1 MNDTTQVFST
11 PELRAALLGL
21 QARSGAVTAVQLRG
35 LEGLYRWADAS
46 GAYMFDLQVD
56 GGGLR
61 WSAEAPAQGC
71 DVEVLVKPAEL
82 AKLVGKRTDPLNIF
96 TSGGARLR
104 CTDGRDAQ
112 AARERVQ
119 KLLNLLCNAV
129 HMDDEAKQALERWS
143 LHASD
148 FTACERVA
156 DEAALVPRLARG
168 CPVIVEQACGH
179 WPLAGMS
186 PQQISAM
193 LGDTE
198 IGLLLSEYGF
208 GDGQAARYGKSS
220 FAHYVAGLYGQGVAG
235 YMAANAVPPALD
247 GTYLYP
253 SVFPREAFN
262 APRWWVGPK
271 GAGLKLH
278 RDLVDN
284 FLYQVKG
291 AKRIDL
297 YAPSESRWLYPAAI
311 GGNPL
316 YEPSRVDPEQ
326 VDAERFPDF
335 ARARHLTVHLAAG
348 EMLYLPAGWWHR
360 VVNKD
365 VSWSLNFFAV
375 NRLPHVIGLHASTA
389 TPSSRSS

>member
-1 MNDTTQVFST
+1 M
-11 PELRAALLGL
+11 
-21 QARSGAVTAVQLRG
+21 
-35 LEGLYRWADAS
+35 
-46 GAYMFDLQVD
+46 
-56 GGGLR
+56 
-61 WSAEAPAQGC
+61 
-71 DVEVLVKPAEL
+71 
-82 AKLVGKRTDPLNIF
+82 
-96 TSGGARLR
+96 
-104 CTDGRDAQ
+104 

-129 HMDDEAKQALERWS
+129 HMDDEAKHALECWS

-148 FTACERVA
+148 FTQCERVP
-156 DEAALVPRLARG
+156 DETALMPRLARG
-168 CPVIVEQACGH
+168 CPVIVEQACGG

-186 PQQISAM
+186 PQQISA
-193 LGDTE
+193 LVGDTE

-208 GDGQAARYGKSS
+208 ADDQPARYGKSS
-220 FAHYVAGLYGQGVAG
+220 FAYYVAGLYGKGVIG
-235 YMAANAVPPALD
+235 YMAANAVPAALD
-247 GTYLYP
+247 GAYVYP

-316 YEPSRVDPEQ
+316 YEPSRVDPDR
-326 VDAERFPDF
+326 VDTERFPDF
-335 ARARHLTVHLAAG
+335 HRARHLTVHLAVG

-360 VVNKD
+360 VVNED

-375 NRLPHVIGLHASTA
+375 NRLPHVLGLQGGTA
-389 TPSSRSS
+389 IPSSRSS